1 MIYSDIYCLFDQE
14 KCFLQL
20 LHRISVLTDGQK
32 KSRILTPIN
41 LENNDKFSWVWKIL
55 CVFKKVC
62 CVCVK
67 LIQKNK
73 YAINLTLKDKNLDK
87 VKLWSRQYW
96 AHPVPTDFL
105 HHSLIRRLHFSS
117 I

>member
-41 LENNDKFSWVWKIL
+41 LENNDKFTGFGKSSVYLRK
-55 CVFKKVC
+55 CVV
-62 CVCVK
+62 CVCVCK
-67 LIQKNK
+67 TYSKK
-73 YAINLTLKDKNLDK
+73 
-87 VKLWSRQYW
+87 
-96 AHPVPTDFL
+96 
-105 HHSLIRRLHFSS
+105 
-117 I
+117 